1 MSTRPQWTAWHIL
14 SRRVSTRF
22 LTPAI
27 ISSIIGRGSYLY
39 SLTRER
45 EKEMAEVQQLRRGN
59 IYEEDSQLWR
69 VIDFQHI
76 KMARGGATIRLKVRN
91 LRSGATIEK
100 TYNSG
105 ARVDN
110 IRLDSRAVEY
120 MYTDGDL
127 YHFMDTETFEQV
139 ALGKETLEGIVHFM
153 KDNTV
158 VELESFEGEPINVSL
173 PTTVDLE
180 VVWAEM
186 AVAGDTANSPTKEVE
201 LETGFRLNVPMFVK
215 EGDTV
220 RIDTRDGRYVT
231 RVQ

>member
-1 MSTRPQWTAWHIL
+1 
-14 SRRVSTRF
+14 
-22 LTPAI
+22 
-27 ISSIIGRGSYLY
+27 
-39 SLTRER
+39 
-45 EKEMAEVQQLRRGN
+45 MADVQQLRRGN
-59 IYEEDSQLWR
+59 IYEEDRQLWR
-69 VIDFQHI
+69 VLDFQHI

-105 ARVDN
+105 ARVDD
-110 IRLDSRAVEY
+110 IRLDSRDVEY
-120 MYTDGDL
+120 LYTDGDL

-139 ALGKETLEGIVHFM
+139 ALSEDALEEIVQFL

-158 VELESFEGEPINVSL
+158 VELESFEGEPISVNL
-173 PTTVDLE
+173 PTTIDLE

-201 LETGFRLNVPMFVK
+201 LETGYRLNVPMFVK